1 MSSRF
6 DLQLAQMH
14 NSLIEM
20 AALIEDAISKASK
33 ALSER
38 DAGAAREIMA
48 RDDEIDAK
56 EKEIESLC
64 LRMLLNQH
72 PVARDLREI
81 STALKMITDLER
93 IGDHASDI
101 SEICLYLSES
111 GTAFGDK
118 LDRISE
124 MAAATTT
131 MVSRSIDAFVKK
143 DLELAQSVIRHD
155 DAVDEIFMSVRK
167 ALIESVR
174 ADADSGEQAFD
185 LLQVAKYYER
195 IGDHA
200 VNLAEWVIFS
210 ITGVHKDKQVL

>member
-1 MSSRF
+1 
-6 DLQLAQMH
+6 MH

-20 AALIEDAISKASK
+20 AALIEEAITKASK

-111 GTAFGDK
+111 GTAFDDK

-124 MAAATTT
+124 MAAATTK

-174 ADADSGEQAFD
+174 ADADSGGQAFD
-185 LLQVAKYYER
+185 LLQIAKYYER

>member
-1 MSSRF
+1 
-6 DLQLAQMH
+6 MH
-14 NSLIEM
+14 DSLIEM
-20 AALIEDAISKASK
+20 AALIEDAISKASR

-38 DAGAAREIMA
+38 DAGAARAIMA

-72 PVARDLREI
+72 PVARDLRDI

-101 SEICLYLSES
+101 SEICLYLSGS
-111 GTAFGDK
+111 ACDDGK
-118 LDRISE
+118 LGRIGE
-124 MAAATTT
+124 MASATIL
-131 MVSRSIDAFVKK
+131 MVTRSIDAFVKK
-143 DLELAQSVIRHD
+143 DLALAQSVIRHD
-155 DAVDEIFMSVRK
+155 DVVDELYMGIRRE
-167 ALIESVR
+167 LIESVR
-174 ADADSGEQAFD
+174 ADAGTGEQAFD

-200 VNLAEWVIFS
+200 VNIAEWVIFS
-210 ITGVHKDKQVL
+210 ITGVHKDSQVL